1 VISLKKYLDLDP
13 SELKKH
19 IDEADPVELFSS
31 TLDSYRSTLAVIGAC
46 CVQVCPSLG
55 RDLQLSLARI
65 SERLSKKITPPAVK
79 EIEQRVEEQ
88 LQQWGGRSAEYF
100 KNKTS
105 EVKEILIV
113 LARTAESAADR
124 DQRHSGQFIEFT
136 TRLESIAD
144 LEDLTQIRSSILQS
158 ANELK
163 ICVDKMAKDNRDSVA
178 QLRSQVT
185 VYQTK
190 LEEVEQRTS
199 RDAVTGLDTRRSI
212 EAKIERRIAEKQ
224 TFCLVMFDLNGFKQ
238 VNDTHGHL
246 AGDDLLKQ
254 FATEMRSAS
263 RATDII
269 GRWGGDEFVVI
280 LDCRFN
286 EAQTHLERMQKWVFG
301 DYEIQSSAGS
311 TKVQMSASVGLTECL
326 KGETLKDLIGRADAA
341 MYQEKAKNKKKK

>member
-1 VISLKKYLDLDP
+1 MISLKKYLDLDP
-13 SELKKH
+13 NELKNH
-19 IDEADPVELFSS
+19 VEDVDPAELFSS
-31 TLDSYRSTLAVIGAC
+31 TLDSYRSTLGNIGTC
-46 CVQVCPSLG
+46 CVQVCPPLG

-65 SERLSKKITPPAVK
+65 SERLSKKVSPPAVK

-88 LQQWGGRSAEYF
+88 LQQWGGRAAEYF
-100 KNKTS
+100 KNKAN

-124 DQRHSGQFIEFT
+124 DQRHTSQFTEFT
-136 TRLESIAD
+136 SRLESIAN
-144 LEDLTQIRSSILQS
+144 LEDLTQIRSSIMQS
-158 ANELK
+158 ATELK
-163 ICVDKMAKDNRDSVA
+163 NCVDKMAQDNRDSLA

-199 RDAVTGLDTRRSI
+199 RDTVTGLDSRRTV
-212 EAKIERRIAEKQ
+212 EAKIERRIADRQ
-224 TFCLVMFDLNGFKQ
+224 TFCVVMFDLNGFKQ

-263 RATDII
+263 RATDVI
-269 GRWGGDEFVVI
+269 GRWGGDEFIVL

-301 DYEIQSSAGS
+301 DYEIQSDSGPA
-311 TKVQMSASVGLTECL
+311 KVHMTAAVGLAECL
-326 KGETLKDLIGRADAA
+326 KGETMKELIGRADAA
-341 MYQEKAKNKKKK
+341 MYKEKARYKKK